1 MKENR
6 EKLYKKIGN
15 TPVASL
21 PGGVTGYY
29 IEAQKELETTKTS
42 TCTDAGKPGKAG
54 AIKGGII
61 MGLTVQHNMTAMNA
75 NRNLGVSN
83 SNLAKST
90 EKLSSGYKINRA
102 GDNAA
107 GLAISEKMRGQIR
120 GLDQASSNAEDG
132 ISMIQTAEGALTETH
147 SILQRMRE
155 LSVQAASDTNTDDDR
170 TQIQNEIDQL
180 TQEVDRIAT
189 TTEFNTKKLL
199 DGSRQGSVTEKA
211 GKTSVDSTFANSNVS
226 ASITTDGSA
235 KAAFTDVIRVEITKD
250 FTEGQSTKSSSK
262 LSDSMIDKINS
273 LVTGNTAVTLDP
285 VLQETTGVSIT
296 GGGATTNSTEEN
308 IKAAITATKTQL
320 NALEKTASTSSAAV
334 SSNEDTV
341 DKMVDNIMKLAEAS
355 KSDTGET
362 ILKSGVTKDDLKAA
376 INKYVDALVS
386 DGVAAGAGSSN
397 DITAAKTELTNLFNS
412 GTSAKAKA
420 GVAAA
425 ELAPAYT
432 TATGTAQAAAN
443 FTAVTANDD
452 LSDVV
457 TDVTGKL
464 DTYVKGIAGVK
475 ITDAVNKAKVE
486 QVNDVLDT
494 LTDTELTTAI
504 VDYKKAVSDQT
515 AGAAGA
521 TDERKAELQA
531 KVDSTKATLDK
542 LNTDKSVLSIT
553 DLFGNGEDPSS
564 FKISDAVDK
573 NNELTITMKNKEGED
588 TTITIKNADKLKAG
602 DVITVTSEEMV
613 ESKQAA
619 TGKEAFRLQV
629 GANAGQEVALGIN
642 SMKAKDLNIV
652 QTKDGV
658 EGKALDVTSQASASL
673 AVNAYDMAIQKV
685 STERAKMGA
694 TQNRLEHTISNLDT
708 SSENLQSAESS
719 LRDTDMA
726 EEMTKYSKNNILM
739 QAGQSML
746 AQANQSNQGVLN
758 LLG

>member
-1 MKENR
+1 
-6 EKLYKKIGN
+6 
-15 TPVASL
+15 
-21 PGGVTGYY
+21 
-29 IEAQKELETTKTS
+29 
-42 TCTDAGKPGKAG
+42 
-54 AIKGGII
+54 
-61 MGLTVQHNMTAMNA
+61 
-75 NRNLGVSN
+75 
-83 SNLAKST
+83 
-90 EKLSSGYKINRA
+90 
-102 GDNAA
+102 
-107 GLAISEKMRGQIR
+107 
-120 GLDQASSNAEDG
+120 
-132 ISMIQTAEGALTETH
+132 
-147 SILQRMRE
+147 
-155 LSVQAASDTNTDDDR
+155 
-170 TQIQNEIDQL
+170 
-180 TQEVDRIAT
+180 
-189 TTEFNTKKLL
+189 
-199 DGSRQGSVTEKA
+199 
-211 GKTSVDSTFANSNVS
+211 
-226 ASITTDGSA
+226 
-235 KAAFTDVIRVEITKD
+235 
-250 FTEGQSTKSSSK
+250 
-262 LSDSMIDKINS
+262 
-273 LVTGNTAVTLDP
+273 
-285 VLQETTGVSIT
+285 
-296 GGGATTNSTEEN
+296 
-308 IKAAITATKTQL
+308 
-320 NALEKTASTSSAAV
+320 
-334 SSNEDTV
+334 
-341 DKMVDNIMKLAEAS
+341 MVDNIMKLAEAS

>member
-1 MKENR
+1 
-6 EKLYKKIGN
+6 
-15 TPVASL
+15 
-21 PGGVTGYY
+21 
-29 IEAQKELETTKTS
+29 
-42 TCTDAGKPGKAG
+42 
-54 AIKGGII
+54 

-443 FTAVTANDD
+443 FIAVTANDD